1 MAIAREILEKVRL
14 TKRDETFIEPYASKK
29 SAYNLALVYPS
40 PYNIAM
46 SSLGYQTIY
55 RLFNQ
60 MEDVNCERTFLPE
73 KPDLYRAKKTRLF
86 TYETETEVSNF
97 DILAFSI
104 SYETEVLGLIEC
116 LELSNIPVLSSERNQ
131 KYHPLI
137 VAGGPLT
144 FSNPLPTGPFVDVVI
159 LGEAEDLIFTFM
171 DMYKEYGDREMLL
184 KKLSEVHG
192 FYIPSIHHNYLP
204 AIGKA
209 DHARLPAT
217 SAIIT
222 PNTELSNM
230 FLIEPERG
238 CSRGCTFCVMRRS
251 TNNGMRIMD
260 PDTVLSKIPD
270 FVTKVGLVGAAVSD
284 HPKIVNILEEII
296 INRNKKIG
304 ISSLRADRL
313 TPRFVEMLALGG
325 YKTLTVA
332 SDGPSERIREFMQKR
347 IKEKH
352 LIMSAELVRE
362 STMKGIKLY
371 QMIGIP
377 GETDEDI
384 DEMIEFTLKLAKITN
399 TSMGISPFVAKK
411 NTPLDKSP
419 FEGIKSID
427 NKLKK
432 INKALGK
439 HVDVRTSSAKWTWI
453 EYQMSQGDYESGFAA
468 LQAYRDGGNFAA
480 WKNAFESMNKVVNH
494 QLQTV

>member
-1 MAIAREILEKVRL
+1 MAIAREILDKVR
-14 TKRDETFIEPYASKK
+14 KIKADEVFIEPYINKK

-40 PYNIAM
+40 PYNVAM

-55 RLFNQ
+55 RLFND
-60 MEDVNCERTFLPE
+60 MPDVNCERSFLPE
-73 KPDLYRAKKTRLF
+73 NTDIYRSKKTRLF
-86 TYETETEVSNF
+86 SFETETDIQNF
-97 DILAFSI
+97 DIVAFSI

-116 LELSNIPVLSSERNQ
+116 LELSNIPALSSERNP
-131 KYHPLI
+131 KYHPL
-137 VAGGPLT
+137 VLAGGPLT
-144 FSNPLPTGPFVDVVI
+144 FSNPLPAGPFVDVVI
-159 LGEAEDLIFTFM
+159 LGEAEDLIFTFI
-171 DMYKEYGDREMLL
+171 DMYKEYPEREVLL
-184 KKLSEVHG
+184 KKLSETHG
-192 FYIPSIHHNYLP
+192 FYVPSIHHNYLP
-204 AIGKA
+204 LIGKA
-209 DHARLPAT
+209 EHARLPAA

-251 TNNGMRIMD
+251 TNNGMRIIT
-260 PDTVLSKIPD
+260 PETIYAKIPD
-270 FVTKVGLVGAAVSD
+270 FVPKVGLVGAAVSD
-284 HPKIVNILEEII
+284 HPKIVDILEELI
-296 INRNKKIG
+296 INRKKKIG

-313 TPRFVEMLALGG
+313 TPRFVEMLAMGG

-332 SDGPSERIREFMQKR
+332 SDGPSERIREFMKKS

-352 LIMSAELVRE
+352 IIRSAELAKEYGMRLL
-362 STMKGIKLY
+362 KLY

-384 DEMIEFTLKLAKITN
+384 DELIEFTLKVAKVTK
-399 TSMGISPFVAKK
+399 TAMGISPFVAKK

-439 HVDVRTSSAKWTWI
+439 YVDVRTTSAKWTWI

-468 LQAYRDGGNFAA
+468 LQAYKDGGNFSA

-494 QLQTV
+494 ELQPN

>member
-1 MAIAREILEKVRL
+1 MPIAREILEQVR
-14 TKRDETFIEPYASKK
+14 KKKQDEVFIEPRVSKR
-29 SAYNLALVYPS
+29 SAFNLALTYPS

-60 MEDVNCERTFLPE
+60 MPDVNCERSFLPE
-73 KPDLYRAKKTRLF
+73 NTDIYRSKKTKLF
-86 TYETETEVSNF
+86 SYESETELQNFDIIAFSIAYETE
-97 DILAFSI
+97 I
-104 SYETEVLGLIEC
+104 LGLIEC
-116 LELSNIPVLSSERNQ
+116 LELSNIPILSKDRNQ

-137 VAGGPLT
+137 IGGGPLT
-144 FSNPLPTGPFVDVVI
+144 FSNPLPVGAFVDLVI

-171 DMYKEYGDREMLL
+171 DMYKEYPDRQTLL
-184 KKLSEVHG
+184 KKLSEIHG
-192 FYIPSIHHNYLP
+192 FYVPSIHHNFLP
-204 AIGKA
+204 AIAKA
-209 DHARLPAT
+209 DHDKLPAT

-251 TNNGMRIMD
+251 TNNGMRIMT
-260 PDTVLSKIPD
+260 PELVLSKVPE
-270 FVTKVGLVGAAVSD
+270 FVKKVGLVGAAVSD
-284 HPKIVNILEEII
+284 HPKIVNILEELV
-296 INRNKKIG
+296 INNNKQIG

-332 SDGPSERIREFMQKR
+332 SDGASESIRDFMKKS

-352 LIMSAELVRE
+352 LIRSAELAKE
-362 STMKGIKLY
+362 YKMKMIKLY
-371 QMIGIP
+371 QMIGVP
-377 GETDEDI
+377 GETDQDI
-384 DEMIEFTLKLAKITN
+384 DELIEFTLKISQITK
-399 TSMGISPFVAKK
+399 TAMGISPFVAKK

-439 HVDVRTSSAKWTWI
+439 YVDVRTTSAKWTWV
-453 EYQMSQGDYESGFAA
+453 EYQLAQGDYESGFAA

-480 WKNAFESMNKVVNH
+480 WKNAFEMNSKIIELEAV
-494 QLQTV
+494 